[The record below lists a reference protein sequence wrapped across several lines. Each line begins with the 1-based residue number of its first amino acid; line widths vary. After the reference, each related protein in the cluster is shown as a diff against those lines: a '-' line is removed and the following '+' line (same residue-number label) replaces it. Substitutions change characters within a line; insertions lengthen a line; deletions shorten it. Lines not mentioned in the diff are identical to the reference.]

1 MAETAAS
8 PSAAPQEGEEKL
20 YTLEMLAQHN
30 TKESL
35 WMLLHNKVYDV
46 TTFMDEHPG
55 GDEVLLEEAGR
66 DATEAFEDVGHSDE
80 ARKMLPKM
88 FLGEFQ
94 GGNNNQGKPFSPAGF
109 SSGSSPSGF
118 PTWTIPLTLFIAY
131 LAWRVFLA

>member
-35 WMLLHNKVYDV
+35 WMLLHNK
-46 TTFMDEHPG
+46 HPG

-109 SSGSSPSGF
+109 SSGSSPSGQVLQHSQ
-118 PTWTIPLTLFIAY
+118 PGPSRSLFSLLI
-131 LAWRVFLA
+131 